1 MKPYLVDR
9 VEDSDGNTIEQ
20 YKPESLGQPLTK
32 KEAKAMKSLMRGT
45 VKHGTATSLY
55 YGTPYKAG
63 GKTGSAEY
71 QTGSHD
77 SHAWFVGY
85 AEKDGKKLVISV
97 VVESAGTGSA
107 YAVPIAKK
115 VFDAYW

>member
-1 MKPYLVDR
+1 MQPYVVDH
-9 VEDSDGNTIEQ
+9 VEDYDGNVENE
-20 YKPESLGQPLTK
+20 YSSKSLGNPLSK
-32 KEAKAMKSLMRGT
+32 KEAKALKQLMRGT
-45 VKHGTATSLY
+45 VTGGTATSLY

-63 GKTGSAEY
+63 GKTGSAEF
-71 QTGSHD
+71 QNGSSD

-85 AEKDGKKLVISV
+85 AEKDGKKLVVSV
-97 VVESAGTGSA
+97 VVEAAGTGSA